1 MPETMY
7 FYDITLQKQKRKKKI
22 HRIKIVLGKE
32 TFNMRVVARES

>member
-7 FYDITLQKQKRKKKI
+7 FYDITLQKQKKKKI